1 MRMVVEEKKRF
12 QTCEITAF
20 LYSAEASLTMAGQLN
35 GLSSEFL
42 PPSGSLFLAERIVFS
57 SVLRFDL

>member
-35 GLSSEFL
+35 GLIRV
-42 PPSGSLFLAERIVFS
+42 PPSLWFALPCREDCVFLGS
-57 SVLRFDL
+57 SV